1 MDCSTPGISVHHQ
14 LTVLVQTHVH
24 RVSDAI
30 QPSHPFHPFLL
41 LPSIFPSTKDFSN
54 KSVLHIRWPN
64 YWSFSFSI
72 SPSNDYTGLISFRMD
87 RCNLLE
93 VQGTKSLLYHSSK
106 ASILQCSTFIRVQL
120 SYPYMITGKTI
131 TLTRRIFV
139 GKLMSLFFNMLS
151 RLPIALLPRSKC
163 LLISW
168 LQSPSTV
175 ILEPKIIKSVMVSIV
190 SLSICQEV
198 IGPDATILVF

>member
-1 MDCSTPGISVHHQ
+1 
-14 LTVLVQTHVH
+14 
-24 RVSDAI
+24 
-30 QPSHPFHPFLL
+30 
-41 LPSIFPSTKDFSN
+41 
-54 KSVLHIRWPN
+54 
-64 YWSFSFSI
+64 
-72 SPSNDYTGLISFRMD
+72 MD

-106 ASILQCSTFIRVQL
+106 ASILQCSTFVRVQL

-151 RLPIALLPRSKC
+151 RLPIALFPRSKC

-198 IGPDATILVF
+198 IGPDATILVFWMLSFKSTFLLSSHFHQEALPLHFLW